1 MPRVAPAITLDRMQ
15 QTQLQQLV
23 KAPSTPQSLVLRGG
37 IILAAAGQ
45 QSNQQIAASL
55 GIPEITA
62 GKWRR
67 RFARLGW
74 EGLQDAPRA
83 GRPPKHGPEVW
94 EKVQRRVCQQPPFQS
109 RWSVRTLARELRLP
123 STTVHTILANSHLQ
137 PHRSRTFTFSPDP
150 DFEAKLLDIV
160 GLYLNPPEN
169 ALVLCVDEKTGIQAL
184 DRTQP
189 LLPLRAK
196 KPRSWTNEYVRHGT
210 QTLLAALKIATGEVL
225 AHVRQRR
232 TSVDFLHFMDA
243 VVADGPHLDLHV
255 IVDNLNI
262 HKNQAAQEWL
272 DRHPRVHFHY
282 TPTHASW
289 VNLIECFFSILTR
302 QGLQQSVHRS
312 KQELK
317 QYLEHYIGQYN
328 QSCSPF
334 VWTRGPQHLQKIIEA
349 TKQYQAAHPPSPPRP
364 RGRPKGKSD
373 NTIKN

>member
-1 MPRVAPAITLDRMQ
+1 MPRVAPPISLDRVQ
-15 QTQLQQLV
+15 QTQLEQLV
-23 KAPSTPQSLVLRGG
+23 KAPSTPQSLVLRAR
-37 IILAAAGQ
+37 IVLAAADR
-45 QSNQQIAASL
+45 QSNQEIAGSL

-62 GKWRR
+62 SKWRR
-67 RFARLGW
+67 RFARLGVQ
-74 EGLQDAPRA
+74 GLQDAPRA
-83 GRPPKHGPEVW
+83 GRPPRHGPEVW
-94 EKVQRRVCQQPPFQS
+94 EKVQRRACQQPESQG

-123 STTVHTILANSHLQ
+123 STTVHTILAKSHLQ

-160 GLYLNPPEN
+160 GLYLNPPDN

-210 QTLLAALKIATGEVL
+210 QTLLAALKIASGQVL

-232 TSVDFLHFMDA
+232 TSADFLRFMDA
-243 VVADGPHLDLHV
+243 VVADCPHLDLHV

-262 HKNQAAQEWL
+262 HKNEAAQQWL
-272 DRHPRVHFHY
+272 ARHPRVHFHY

-317 QYLEHYIGQYN
+317 QYLEQYISHYN

-334 VWTRGPQHLQKIIEA
+334 VWTKGPEHLQKIIET
-349 TKQYQAAHPPSPPRP
+349 TKQYRTIHPPPPRRP
-364 RGRPKGKSD
+364 RGRPKGKG
-373 NTIKN
+373 NITIKH